1 MRVCVCSR
9 ERVLEREKERALPRA
24 GSRGAAAAT
33 ALSARGGGTA
43 GGGGRYARGVRR
55 QLLRRRLSA
64 PRYGAPPPVLLPSPS
79 APLPP
84 VLLGRRADGG
94 RKYDSFWARGA
105 TQRGVQLCAV
115 CGFAAPYTCRVTGM
129 RLCSKGCFKVHGET
143 QLKGQ

>member
-1 MRVCVCSR
+1 MLERARAR
-9 ERVLEREKERALPRA
+9 ERERARA
-24 GSRGAAAAT
+24 P
-33 ALSARGGGTA
+33 ARGQPRGGCSHGAERA
-43 GGGGRYARGVRR
+43 GGGARQEGADDTRAV
-55 QLLRRRLSA
+55 
-64 PRYGAPPPVLLPSPS
+64 YGANYFDVVSPPPATVPPPPVLLPSPS